1 LIRSKGVL
9 LVAALVASAAV
20 AACGGDDDD
29 DGGAPS
35 GEKKGGGTLTVYSSL
50 PLQGESRPQSID
62 VVRGIDMALQ
72 QAGGRAGNFTIKHKS
87 LDDATASAGKW
98 EAGRVSSNA
107 RQVINDD
114 SAIAY
119 LGEFNSGASAISIPI
134 TNEGGLLQ
142 VSPSNTAIGLT
153 REGGDKGEPA
163 KYYPAGA
170 RTYARVAPADHIQSA
185 AQVTWQK
192 ENGCTK
198 LYITD
203 DKEVYG
209 KGLSD
214 NVERIAKEQGMQVVG
229 HDGIDTKAANF
240 RSLAAKIA
248 SSGADCFFHGGIT
261 ANKGVQLFKDV
272 NAAGPDL
279 KLFGPDGVAELPFFS
294 KVGPRVERQIS
305 VTAPTL
311 DPKEYPPA
319 GQEFFDQFKAK
330 YGATPQPYALYGY
343 EAMSVVLDAIKRAG
357 ENGNDRQAVID
368 AVFATKGRQSV
379 LGTYDIDK
387 NGDTTLTDYGGY
399 KIRKGE
405 LVFDRVIKAQTQ

>member
-29 DGGAPS
+29 
-35 GEKKGGGTLTVYSSL
+35 GGGSSGGDKKAGGELTVYSSL
-50 PLQGESRPQSID
+50 PLQGETRPNSVD
-62 VVRGIDMALQ
+62 VVRGIEMALE

-87 LDDATASAGKW
+87 LDDSTASAGKW

-107 RQVINDD
+107 RQVINDE

-119 LGEFNSGASAISIPI
+119 LGEFNSGGSAISIPI

-142 VSPSNTAIGLT
+142 LSPSNTAIGLT
-153 REGGDKGEPA
+153 REGGEADEPA
-163 KYYPAGA
+163 KYYPSGT
-170 RTYARVAPADHIQSA
+170 RTYARVVPADHIQAA

-198 LYITD
+198 LYLTD

-209 KGLSD
+209 KGLAD
-214 NVERIAKEQGMQVVG
+214 RVESIAKEQGLQVLG

-272 NAAGPDL
+272 HAADPDL
-279 KLFGPDGVAELPFFS
+279 KLFGPDGVAEVTFFGE
-294 KVGPRVERQIS
+294 VGSSVERQTF

-319 GQEFFDQFKAK
+319 GQEFFERFEAK
-330 YGATPQPYALYGY
+330 FRATPQPYALYGY
-343 EAMSVVLDAIKRAG
+343 EAMSLVMDAIKRAG
-357 ENGNDRQAVID
+357 DNGNDRQAVIE
-368 AVFATKGRQSV
+368 AVFSTKARESV

-387 NGDTTLTDYGGY
+387 NGDTTLSDYGGY
-399 KIRKGE
+399 RIRKGE